1 MVKSKNSMPT
11 PDRRRGSPTASLTG
25 GGVTTEHL
33 HFSTQMLRRL
43 GEELNP
49 HTDQGILELVRN
61 AYDADATECVVELI
75 NTQLVGGTVRISD
88 DGEGLTAES
97 IRTGWLVLGAS
108 EKVGIAETTRKR
120 FPIGNKG
127 IGRLA
132 ALRNGAQGEADHATH
147 RGVLAGAPSRDRLG
161 PV

>member
-1 MVKSKNSMPT
+1 MAKSTHQVPPPHGRRGPPT
-11 PDRRRGSPTASLTG
+11 PALEGE
-25 GGVTTEHL
+25 GVTTEHL

-61 AYDADATECVVELI
+61 AYDADATECEVELI
-75 NTQLVGGTVRISD
+75 DTHIVGGTVRILD
-88 DGEGLTAES
+88 DGDGMTAES
-97 IRTGWLVLGAS
+97 IRKGWLVLGAS
-108 EKVGIAETTRKR
+108 EKVRIAETARKR

-132 ALRNGAQGEADHATH
+132 AL
-147 RGVLAGAPSRDRLG
+147 
-161 PV
+161 